1 MTEKFFAK
9 EQQVLQ
15 GGLLLN
21 NPKILTH
28 FGTNLRVTC
37 VQLACNL
44 RATCV
49 RLAYDLCGKCVEN
62 ATN

>member
-28 FGTNLRVTC
+28 FETNLRVTC
-37 VQLACNL
+37 VQLAC
-44 RATCV
+44 
-49 RLAYDLCGKCVEN
+49 DLL
-62 ATN
+62 TT

>member
-49 RLAYDLCGKCVEN
+49 
-62 ATN
+62 